1 MAVVAAAGRR
11 KAFEANGQRKWCR
24 YGLWVILALRDA
36 SMRRDM
42 PENDA
47 NWAENRPNWVNVA
60 NGHRAEAYTC
70 TQ

>member
-11 KAFEANGQRKWCR
+11 EAFEANGQRKWSR
-24 YGLWVILALRDA
+24 HGLWGILALRDA

-47 NWAENRPNWVNVA
+47 N
-60 NGHRAEAYTC
+60 
-70 TQ
+70 